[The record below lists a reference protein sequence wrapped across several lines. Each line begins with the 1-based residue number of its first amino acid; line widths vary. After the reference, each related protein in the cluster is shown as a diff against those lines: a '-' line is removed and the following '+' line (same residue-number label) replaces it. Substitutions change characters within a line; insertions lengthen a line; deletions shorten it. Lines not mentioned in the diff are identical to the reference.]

1 MCCLFGLVDTQ
12 LRFTGKQKSKLLH
25 VLASA
30 SEVRGTDATG
40 IAYDSSEMLH
50 VYKRPIPGHRLN
62 FYIRNESR
70 FAMGHTRMTTQG
82 NASRN
87 RNNHPFRGIL
97 QTGPFALAHNGVLY
111 NDMTL
116 RKQLHLPETRIETD
130 SYIAVQ
136 LIEQKGILNFASL
149 RYMAEQLR
157 GSFTITVL
165 DSTGSLYIVKGD
177 NPFCL
182 YFFPNCGL
190 YVYASTMEILE
201 AALEKTWLSC
211 RQTEQ
216 IELVCGDILRID
228 GTGGLSCQRFDTE
241 NLAGSWYGSPWM
253 YHTHIPRKPGETSF
267 RRDPYLEELKTVA
280 PSFGYEPEAVERL
293 SAAGM
298 EPEEI
303 EEFLYIGGYGK
314 L

>member
-1 MCCLFGLVDTQ
+1 MCCLFGLMDTH

-25 VLASA
+25 ALASA

-40 IAYDSSEMLH
+40 VAYDFGGNLH
-50 VYKRPIPGHRLN
+50 IYKRPIPGHKLN
-62 FYIRNESR
+62 FYVRNESR

-82 NASRN
+82 SASRN

-97 QTGPFALAHNGVLY
+97 PSGPFALAHNGVLY

-116 RKQLHLPETRIETD
+116 RERLHLPKTRIETD

-136 LIEQKGILNFASL
+136 LIEQKGVLNFDSL

-165 DSTGSLYIVKGD
+165 DSAGSLYIVKGD

-182 YFFPNCGL
+182 YFYPSCGL
-190 YVYASTMEILE
+190 YVYTSTKEILE

-211 RQTEQ
+211 LQAER
-216 IELVCGDILRID
+216 LDLDCGDILRIE
-228 GTGGLSCQRFDTE
+228 GKGQVSKQWFDSS
-241 NLAGSWYGSPWM
+241 NLLDSWYGNPWL
-253 YHTHIPRKPGETSF
+253 YRSYIPRRAEKTASQ
-267 RRDPYLEELKTVA
+267 DPYLAELKSVA
-280 PSFGYEPEAVERL
+280 LSFGYTPEAIDRL
-293 SAAGM
+293 FASGM

-303 EEFLYIGGYGK
+303 EEFLCYGYGGEI
-314 L
+314 

>member
-1 MCCLFGLVDTQ
+1 MCCLFGLIDTQ

-25 VLASA
+25 ALASA

-40 IAYDSSEMLH
+40 VAYDFGGNLH
-50 VYKRPIPGHRLN
+50 IYKRPIPGHKLN

-97 QTGPFALAHNGVLY
+97 QSGSFALAHNGVLY

-116 RKQLHLPETRIETD
+116 RERLHLPKTRIETD

-136 LIEQKGILNFASL
+136 LIEQKGVLNFDSF

-165 DSTGSLYIVKGD
+165 DSAGSLYIVKGD

-182 YFFPNCGL
+182 YFYPSCGL
-190 YVYASTMEILE
+190 YVYASTKEILE
-201 AALEKTWLSC
+201 AALEKSWLSC
-211 RQTEQ
+211 LQAERVD
-216 IELVCGDILRID
+216 LACGDILRID
-228 GTGGLSCQRFDTE
+228 GKGQVSKQWFDSS
-241 NLAGSWYGSPWM
+241 NLLDSWYGTPWL
-253 YHTHIPRKPGETSF
+253 YRPYIPRKAEKAASQNT
-267 RRDPYLEELKTVA
+267 YLAELKSVA
-280 PSFGYEPEAVERL
+280 PSFGYMPEAIDRL
-293 SAAGM
+293 FASGM

-303 EEFLYIGGYGK
+303 EEFLCFGGYGE

>member
-1 MCCLFGLVDTQ
+1 MCCLFGLIDTQ

-25 VLASA
+25 ALASA

-40 IAYDSSEMLH
+40 VAYDFGGNLH
-50 VYKRPIPGHRLN
+50 IYKRPIPGHKLN

-97 QTGPFALAHNGVLY
+97 QSGSFALAHNGVLY

-116 RKQLHLPETRIETD
+116 RERLHLPKTRIETD

-136 LIEQKGILNFASL
+136 LIEQKGVLNFDSF

-165 DSTGSLYIVKGD
+165 DSAGSLYIVKGD

-182 YFFPNCGL
+182 YFYPSCGL
-190 YVYASTMEILE
+190 YVYASTKEILE
-201 AALEKTWLSC
+201 AALEKSWLSC
-211 RQTEQ
+211 LQAERVD
-216 IELVCGDILRID
+216 LACGDILRID
-228 GTGGLSCQRFDTE
+228 GKGQVSKQWFDSS
-241 NLAGSWYGSPWM
+241 NLLDSLYGTSWLYRS
-253 YHTHIPRKPGETSF
+253 HIPRRAEQAASQ
-267 RRDPYLEELKTVA
+267 DPYLAELKSVA
-280 PSFGYEPEAVERL
+280 PTFGYRPEAIDRL
-293 SAAGM
+293 FASGM

-303 EEFLYIGGYGK
+303 EEFLCFGGYGE